1 MLVGIKQFQQIL
13 FLLSWMQQF
22 GFQKCL
28 FLIQKFLLGLSFLQL
43 FIGMIFF
50 LKRLRVLLVVFLR
63 RFFSDQV
70 LIGLVI
76 IIRNKIVIV
85 MIFFFILII
94 LYEQINVDEYE
105 VSFYRIEEVEGCSI
119 VIVWIQRVFNDVIK
133 LNNEFGDKSN
143 C

>member
-1 MLVGIKQFQQIL
+1 
-13 FLLSWMQQF
+13 
-22 GFQKCL
+22 
-28 FLIQKFLLGLSFLQL
+28 
-43 FIGMIFF
+43 
-50 LKRLRVLLVVFLR
+50 
-63 RFFSDQV
+63 
-70 LIGLVI
+70 
-76 IIRNKIVIV
+76 